1 MACKIWL
8 AMLAMLFAGYS
19 VAQSKTARGLLVAVH
34 KATLS
39 SELSSKVISL
49 PLKMGESFNKGD
61 TLVALDCRLF
71 EAQLEKIAAEA
82 KVAQIRLDNNKQLNQ
97 LRSIGTLEVAI
108 ADAELSKVK
117 AEYRIT
123 QLNVER
129 CQIKAPF
136 SGYVEQLDI
145 QNYEVV
151 QQQQPLIAIVD
162 NRQLHAAIIVPAEWK
177 NWLQLGK
184 SISLRVE
191 ETGQTLKGTI
201 SHIGPSID
209 PTSQT
214 LQLRAEVK
222 NVPEKVLPGMS
233 VVAEF

>member
-8 AMLAMLFAGYS
+8 VILALLFAGYS
-19 VAQSKTARGLLVAVH
+19 SAQSKTARGLLVAKH

-39 SELSSKVISL
+39 SELSSTVIKL
-49 PLKMGESFNKGD
+49 PLEMGGFFNKGD
-61 TLVALDCRLF
+61 TLVALDCRFF
-71 EAQLEKIAAEA
+71 EAQLEKIAAEV

-129 CQIKAPF
+129 CEIKAPF
-136 SGYVEQLDI
+136 SGFVEQIDI

-151 QQQQPLIAIVD
+151 KQQQALISIVD
-162 NRQLHAAIIVPAEWK
+162 NRQLYAAIIVPAEWK

-184 SISLRVE
+184 GISLRVE
-191 ETGQTLKGTI
+191 ETGQTLKGTL

-209 PTSQT
+209 PASQT
-214 LQLRAEVK
+214 LQLQAEIN
-222 NVPEKVLPGMS
+222 NVPNKVLPGMS